1 MGTLTHIQIYIKN
14 IVGTASDI
22 YKEVNMKKT
31 IFYRIYIAGLRSV
44 QDITLFLMGA
54 LTICSLFWGYY
65 AEDMTT
71 QAYVAHREP
80 FLIHLAIAVVLLLA
94 LFLLQRF
101 CRLSSRRL
109 RALLLAAMG
118 WICLWGS
125 VLILFSRS
133 IPSADAA
140 SVYSIAQSLAHG
152 HTGVIHPTDSYLSYY
167 PHQIGLV
174 AFYEILIRLWEL
186 LHISYSAHYMLQ
198 CVNVV
203 MACIIVFFQFKIT
216 GLLSQDNDRAMVS
229 YLFLAMLNAPL
240 IFYTSFVYG
249 EIPSFAF
256 LSGGIY
262 FLMRFF
268 LAQSLSARQR
278 YLSMAAS
285 VTLLVLGVTLR
296 KNTLIVVIAVVLTT
310 LWEWLREH
318 KRGLILYAL
327 LLTLLSLS
335 ILPVT
340 QHVYERRAGNV
351 LSSGVPAM
359 SYLAMGMQESSRGYG
374 WYNGFNFNTYA
385 DSNMDTALTILE
397 SKKAI
402 AASLSTFRD
411 DPAYAFQFYAEK
423 FLSQWTDGSYFCRQA
438 TLAHADTRSE
448 SVESLYTGSL
458 AGPFIHYC
466 NLYQL
471 LVYAAVLLCLLRMRR
486 SGDETLTLL
495 PYVGMIAVLGGF
507 LFHMIWEANSRYIL
521 PYFLLLLP
529 YAAQGLTRD
538 YATNQ
543 SPAKN

>member
-1 MGTLTHIQIYIKN
+1 MHISYNKFILFALGTGAKA
-14 IVGTASDI
+14 GRDMA
-22 YKEVNMKKT
+22 MKRT
-31 IFYRIYIAGLRSV
+31 LFYRIYIFGLSFV
-44 QDITLFLMGA
+44 QGITLFLMGA

-71 QAYVAHREP
+71 QAYVAHWEP
-80 FLIHLAIAVVLLLA
+80 FLIHLAGIAVLLLA

-101 CRLSSRRL
+101 CHPSTRRR
-109 RALLLAAMG
+109 RAFLLTAAIG
-118 WICLWGS
+118 WICFCGLT
-125 VLILFSRS
+125 LILFGGS
-133 IPSADAA
+133 IPHADAA
-140 SVYSIAQSLAHG
+140 SVYSIAQALAHG
-152 HTGVIHPTDSYLSYY
+152 HTEVIHPTDSYLSYY
-167 PHQIGLV
+167 PQQIGLV

-186 LHISYSAHYMLQ
+186 LPISYAALYMLQ

-203 MACIIVFFQFKIT
+203 MACIIVFFQYKIT
-216 GLLSQDNDRAMVS
+216 GLLFRGNDRAIVS

-240 IFYTSFVYG
+240 IVYTSFVYG

-262 FLMRFF
+262 FVMRFF
-268 LAQSLSARQR
+268 LEQSLSTRQR
-278 YLSMAAS
+278 YLSLAYS
-285 VTLLVLGVTLR
+285 VTLLVLGVAVR
-296 KNTLIVVIAVVLTT
+296 KNTLIVVIAVALSV

-318 KRGLILYAL
+318 RRGLILYVL
-327 LLTLLSLS
+327 LLMILSLS
-335 ILPVT
+335 VLPAI
-340 QHVYERRAGNV
+340 QRIYEHRAGNV
-351 LSSGVPAM
+351 LSSGVPAI

-385 DSNMDTALTILE
+385 DSNLDTAITVQE

-402 AASLSTFRD
+402 AASLSAFRE
-411 DPAYAFQFYAEK
+411 DPAYAFRFYTEK

-438 TLAHADTRSE
+438 TLQHSDIRRE
-448 SVESLYTGSL
+448 SVTSLYTGSL

-471 LVYAAVLLCLLRMRR
+471 LVYAAALLCLLRIRR
-486 SGDETLTLL
+486 WKDML

-538 YATNQ
+538 SATSQ
-543 SPAKN
+543 SPVKN